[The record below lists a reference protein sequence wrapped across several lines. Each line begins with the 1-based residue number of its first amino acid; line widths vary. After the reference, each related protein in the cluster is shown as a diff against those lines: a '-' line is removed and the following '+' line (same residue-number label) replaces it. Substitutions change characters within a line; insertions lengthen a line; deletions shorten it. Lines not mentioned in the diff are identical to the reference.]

1 MPITNFQKKLI
12 HTIVHTI
19 GMQDEDYRKL
29 LKKWFDVD
37 TCLKLNYAQAELM
50 IQRLRYI
57 AEKAGKWKHSKGN
70 KTKYDDLGDREGF
83 ASPRQIRKI
92 EAMWCDVSYQ
102 PDQEAKLRALNK
114 FVFRFFHVSN
124 LRFLEDWQAHKII
137 KSLQAM
143 TKASKT
149 HVERR
154 NV

>member
-12 HTIVHTI
+12 HIIIHTI
-19 GMQDEDYRKL
+19 GMPDEDYRKL

-37 TCLKLNYAQAELM
+37 TCLKLNYRQAELM

-57 AEKAGKWKHSKGN
+57 AEKTGKWKHSEGN

-83 ASPRQIRKI
+83 ASPRQLRKI

-114 FVFRFFHVSN
+114 FVYGFFHVSN
-124 LRFLEDWQAHKII
+124 IRFLEDWQARKII
-137 KSLQAM
+137 RALQEMKEHPA
-143 TKASKT
+143 T
-149 HVERR
+149 RR
-154 NV
+154 RMAI